1 VAVKKV
7 WGKTP
12 ALSRNGGTI
21 SVVEQFQKRM
31 GVPIILMGFGLPDDD
46 IHAPNEKINLSQ
58 FFRGIETVIHFLTEY
73 SKL

>member
-1 VAVKKV
+1 MVPKKSAEPKLTVAELGR
-7 WGKTP
+7 WR
-12 ALSRNGGTI
+12 L
-21 SVVEQFQKRM
+21 VEQFQKRM